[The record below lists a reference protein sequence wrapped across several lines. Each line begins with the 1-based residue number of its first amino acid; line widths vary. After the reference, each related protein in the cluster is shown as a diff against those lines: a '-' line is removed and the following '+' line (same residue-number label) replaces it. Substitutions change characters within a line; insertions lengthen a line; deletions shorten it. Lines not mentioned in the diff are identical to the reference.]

1 MKAKISRSSL
11 LKALTSCSKAI
22 QPNAIHAALTNYA
35 LDFRSNA
42 LQVMG
47 SNFRMTIM
55 SQVDIEFNDSFAC
68 LVPAKTFFETIKSL
82 PEQPLE
88 LHLCE
93 ADITVKSAQG
103 VYKMPIE
110 SMNLYPDTVKL
121 GKFKTAFFLNRTEL
135 SDTIKRTVISI
146 SKDELR
152 PAMTGL
158 LFETDAKMVK
168 VVSTDAHMLSSA
180 TFTDVQIEEDLRV
193 VVPAKELN
201 SATSIIENEQVKL
214 SFYDNFLKIED
225 GETYIYLQLIDA
237 IFPNYEQVIPQSH
250 QYAIEIDR
258 ERLTGALRRVA
269 NFANEQT
276 NQIALTFDKVDGANR
291 LTIGAN
297 DLDHQ
302 RSGFEV
308 FDVEALS
315 DRGASMSL
323 SYPTSMN
330 MGFNAKMLLSAVD
343 SIASETIILLITEP
357 NRPAVIKAETH
368 SEDFVLVMPVVLQI

>member
-1 MKAKISRSSL
+1 MKAKVTRSSL

-22 QPNAIHAALTNYA
+22 QPSAIHPVLSNYA
-35 LDFRSNA
+35 LDFRSDV

-47 SNFRMTIM
+47 SNLRMTIM
-55 SQVDIEFNDSFAC
+55 SELNIEFGDSFAC
-68 LVPAKTFFETIKSL
+68 LVPAKTFLETIKSL

-88 LHLCE
+88 LHLSQS
-93 ADITVKSAQG
+93 DITVKSAQG

-110 SMNLYPDTVKL
+110 SINLYPDTVKL
-121 GKFKTAFFLNRTEL
+121 AKFQTAFSLNRTEL

-180 TFTDVQIEEDLRV
+180 TFTDVQIDEELRV
-193 VVPAKELN
+193 VVPARELN
-201 SATSIIENEQVKL
+201 GATSVIENEQVKL
-214 SFYDNFLKIED
+214 SFYENFLKIDD
-225 GETYIYLQLIDA
+225 GATYIYLQLIDA
-237 IFPNYEQVIPQSH
+237 IFPNYRQVIPQSH

-258 ERLTGALRRVA
+258 DRLIGALRRIG
-269 NFANEQT
+269 NFANDQT
-276 NQIALTFDKVDGANR
+276 NQITLTFDKKDGANR

-308 FDVEALS
+308 FDVQALG

-323 SYPTSMN
+323 SYPTAMN

-343 SIASETIILLITEP
+343 SIASETITLLITEP
-357 NRPAVIKAETH
+357 NRPAIIKAETH